1 MICPHCQRENS
12 DKGATCG
19 WCGESMRSIKPKKIT
34 PPPIVQQPRIDTTS
48 QSFTSEPKS
57 KIAAGL
63 LAIFLG
69 GLGIHNFYLGYISR
83 GVFQLLL
90 STIGS
95 LVIIGPIIAGLWGFV
110 EGIQILT
117 GSIDKDGQGQ
127 PLAD

>member
-1 MICPHCQRENS
+1 
-12 DKGATCG
+12 
-19 WCGESMRSIKPKKIT
+19 MRSIKPKKIT